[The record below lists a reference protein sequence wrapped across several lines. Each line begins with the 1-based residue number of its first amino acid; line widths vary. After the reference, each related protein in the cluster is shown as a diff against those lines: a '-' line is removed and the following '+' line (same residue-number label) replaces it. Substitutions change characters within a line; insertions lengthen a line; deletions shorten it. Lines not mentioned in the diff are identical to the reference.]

1 MIFLLVWGSW
11 LGLESWKWREHQRIT
26 PRATPA
32 MSDQEWEFC
41 NPYLTL
47 MDPEAS
53 QRCHLLRALFNA
65 LR

>member
-1 MIFLLVWGSW
+1 
-11 LGLESWKWREHQRIT
+11 
-26 PRATPA
+26 